1 MKKVT
6 LDITVCDY
14 DLIVAAIPLGRS
26 CWDGRRTSPTNQDSS
41 TGRRHWRIHE
51 GQSLSG
57 TSSRTPNQM
66 RMTKKTRTGK
76 RRRRTRTKIPSQ
88 TKTNSCLDPSYR
100 RVGFFK
106 LSLCMVNTF
115 TASRQQSICYF
126 TEEANVGLVDRFAKT
141 RRSH

>member
-1 MKKVT
+1 MQKDETCRFLTLSFQDTEPDEDDEKDKDGKKKKK
-6 LDITVCDY
+6 DKDK
-14 DLIVAAIPLGRS
+14 DKDDKKDGDKKEGEEKEGDGGGEEGRQKGEKEVD
-26 CWDGRRTSPTNQDSS
+26 CF
-41 TGRRHWRIHE
+41 
-51 GQSLSG
+51 
-57 TSSRTPNQM
+57 
-66 RMTKKTRTGK
+66 K
-76 RRRRTRTKIPSQ
+76 RTKLPSQ